1 MTLDHYL
8 LFLAGLWLGFEIT
21 VIGLKH
27 SKSTDKSYDHASFGI
42 MWFAI
47 ALAIGGGITLALDP
61 AGRIEGEK
69 LLFEIIGIAL
79 IVLGILL
86 RWVAI
91 NSLKERFT
99 VDVAI
104 TAGHRIVTYSIYR
117 YIRHPAYAG
126 SMLSFLGLGIYFANF
141 YSLAVICI
149 PILGAFMYRIRVE
162 EAALR
167 VEFGEEYEAYAKRTK
182 RLLPGL
188 F

>member
-8 LFLAGLWLGFEIT
+8 LFLAGLWLGFEVT

-27 SKSTDKSYDHASFGI
+27 SKSADKSQDHASLGI
-42 MWFAI
+42 MWLAI

-69 LLFEIIGIAL
+69 LPFEIIGIVL
-79 IVLGILL
+79 IILGIIL
-86 RWVAI
+86 RWIAI

-104 TAGHRIVTYSIYR
+104 TAGHRIVNYGIYH

-126 SMLSFLGLGIYFANF
+126 SMLSFVGLGIYFANL

-149 PILGAFMYRIRVE
+149 PILFAFIYRIKVE
-162 EAALR
+162 ESALR
-167 VEFGEEYEAYAKRTK
+167 EEFGEEYEEYVKQTK
-182 RLLPGL
+182 RLLPGI